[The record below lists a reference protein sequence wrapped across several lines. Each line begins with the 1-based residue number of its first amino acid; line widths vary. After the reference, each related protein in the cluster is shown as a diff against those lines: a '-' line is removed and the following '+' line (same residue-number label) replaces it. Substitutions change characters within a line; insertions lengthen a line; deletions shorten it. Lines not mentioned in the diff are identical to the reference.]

1 MLHVKRSVC
10 AIALSGLLTLAVV
23 GAEPLLRPGDR
34 LFFLGDG
41 IALQHVYTRYVMNT
55 FVSRYPDMTV
65 GFRNAGL
72 VGDGQCDRTPGGFIR
87 LQRDVLGLDP
97 TWVCVAMGMN
107 DPRYKAFD
115 QAAYDEFI
123 TGLTNIVAAVKQSKV
138 RVLLMTPGCVD
149 LSFRRNGIDG
159 KTYNEVLRRYGEGV
173 KDVAAREHLPVADV
187 HAVMAA
193 MLEKNPAQ
201 VFGEP
206 AQPSAVTHAAMAFA
220 IARALGC
227 EGPVSDVVMDGK
239 AGRLGRATGC
249 KVSQLKVT
257 SNTVSFVRADKAIP
271 AYLDPEAQGIYSCVP
286 EAAQLNRYGLTVKGL
301 AEGSWQLA
309 VEGTNVAVFTA
320 AKLAEGINLSCFPGP
335 WHTLGAR
342 INGMNAGIEELYSH
356 FWWDVVT
363 ACNWWLPTEAEP
375 ERKVLEKKMLQVLAN
390 RDKAVYQVAREMKP
404 WRWTLTRQCGE
415 GEPKLP
421 R

>member
-1 MLHVKRSVC
+1 MVFGFAGC
-10 AIALSGLLTLAVV
+10 LLGILGSAA
-23 GAEPLLRPGDR
+23 AEPLLKTGDR

-41 IALQHVYTRYVMNT
+41 ITLQHVYTRYVMNT
-55 FVSRYPDMTV
+55 FASHYPGMTV

-87 LQRDVLGLDP
+87 LQRDVLDLNP
-97 TWVCVAMGMN
+97 TWVCLAFGMN

-115 QAAYDEFI
+115 QAAYDEYM
-123 TGLTNIVAAVKQSKV
+123 TGLTNLEAALKQSKV

-149 LSFRRNGIDG
+149 FSFQRNGIDG

-173 KDVAAREHLPVADV
+173 KEMAAREHLPVADV

-193 MLEKNPAQ
+193 MLEKNPAL

-206 AQPSAVTHAAMAFA
+206 GQPASVVHAAMAFA

-239 AGRLGRATGC
+239 AGRVDSAVGC
-249 KVSQLKVT
+249 NVSKLKVT

-271 AYLDPEAQGIYSCVP
+271 AYLDPDALGIYGCVP

-320 AKLAEGINLSCFPGP
+320 AQLAEGVNLIGCPGP
-335 WHTLGAR
+335 WYTLGAR
-342 INGMNAGIEELYSH
+342 LNGMNAALEEMYTH

-363 ACNWWLPTEAEP
+363 ACNWWLPAEAES
-375 ERKVLEKKMLQVLAN
+375 ERKVLEKRMLQVFAD
-390 RDKAVYQVAREMKP
+390 RDKAVNRVAREIKP
-404 WRWTLTRQCGE
+404 WRWTLTFQPIGM
-415 GEPKLP
+415 
-421 R
+421 